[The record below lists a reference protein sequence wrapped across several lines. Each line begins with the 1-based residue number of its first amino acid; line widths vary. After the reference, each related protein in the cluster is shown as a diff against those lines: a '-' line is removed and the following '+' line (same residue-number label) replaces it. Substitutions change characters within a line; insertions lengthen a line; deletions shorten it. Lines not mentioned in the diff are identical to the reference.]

1 MMTKLVRCLGV
12 LSSGIS
18 AGLLLTVSA
27 AAASRSGPALTKPS
41 RIVSISRSGPAS
53 ASIVLE
59 TLAVA
64 VKEAGP
70 KATVTEFGEVYAWSP
85 AYFAVREGVPT
96 KIRFWNPQP
105 DDMHT
110 FELLGPHSRRLMLVP
125 LPPLAKR
132 SYVFDST
139 TRGCTDSCTR
149 SMSPR
154 WKGKFLCCCRALSYV
169 PTRGSP

>member
-1 MMTKLVRCLGV
+1 MMTKLIRWLAV

-18 AGLLLTVSA
+18 AGLLLTVPA
-27 AAASRSGPALTKPS
+27 AAGSRPGPALRKFS
-41 RIVSISRSGPAS
+41 RIVSISRFGPAS

-59 TLAVA
+59 TRAVA
-64 VKEAGP
+64 VKETGP
-70 KATVTEFGEVYAWSP
+70 KATVTKFGEVYAWSP

-96 KIRFWNPQP
+96 RIRFWNLQP

-132 SYVFDST
+132 SYVFDFHKPGLY
-139 TRGCTDSCTR
+139 RFVCTIHEPEMEGQILVLPPLHPKS
-149 SMSPR
+149 
-154 WKGKFLCCCRALSYV
+154 G
-169 PTRGSP
+169 